1 MCAGLLQAQ
10 EASRSAPEPAP
21 SAEPSN
27 PAKPAKPTIKTRE
40 IGGEPIGPISRL
52 PKYIYKDQ
60 KGIWTSPFRMSKS
73 DAKWWLLFGGATA
86 ALIATDRRTVEQIP
100 NSKDALLA
108 GKWGSR
114 LGAAYTL
121 LPVNAGVYFL
131 GSATHNE
138 RLRETGILAFE
149 ALADSTIVELALKGI
164 TMRERPLEGNGKG
177 RFWEGQ
183 GRLWNSKASFPSGHA
198 INSWALAS
206 IVAHEY
212 PHPRIIPI
220 LAYGLSGTVVLSR
233 LAAHK
238 HFPSDV
244 VAGSAMGWFIGDFIY
259 RRRHNRNLDARTS
272 LLEKVADHVTVGFSL
287 R

>member
-1 MCAGLLQAQ
+1 MDSKLTALFAATVLCAGLLQGQ
-10 EASRSAPEPAP
+10 EASRSEPP
-21 SAEPSN
+21 
-27 PAKPAKPTIKTRE
+27 KPIIKTGE
-40 IGGEPIGPISRL
+40 IGREPIGPITRL
-52 PKYIYKDQ
+52 PKYIYRDQ
-60 KGIWTSPFRMSKS
+60 K
-73 DAKWWLLFGGATA
+73 WWMLFGGATA

-100 NSKDALLA
+100 ASRDAVLA

-121 LPVNAGVYFL
+121 LPLNAGVYFL
-131 GSATHNE
+131 GSATRNE

-149 ALADSTIVELALKGI
+149 ALADSTIVELAIKGI
-164 TMRERPLEGNGKG
+164 TQRERPLEGDGRG
-177 RFWEGQ
+177 RFWKGQ
-183 GRLWNSKASFPSGHA
+183 GRLWDAKASFPSGHA

-233 LAAHK
+233 LAAQK

-259 RRRHNRNLDARTS
+259 RKRHNRNLDARAS
-272 LLEKVADHVTVGFSL
+272 VLEKVASHVTVSVSL